1 MNENSSLTVRGR
13 PLARSEADR
22 LRLQRM
28 FAIYHRTVWRI
39 LRRRGFTPD
48 AAADVTQRAFLI
60 AAERLA
66 DIEPGSERAFLIA
79 TALRAAWGFR
89 KKASRTELDDD
100 LGQLVS
106 SAADERVEVKLC
118 DLALS
123 KVEPEF
129 VEVFL
134 LYEIEGLSSTEI
146 ATLLE
151 IPMASV
157 ASRLRSA
164 REQFRAAVNRLE
176 RGVLRGAQA

>member
-1 MNENSSLTVRGR
+1 MSENSSLTVRGL
-13 PLARSEADR
+13 PAARSDADR

-48 AAADVTQRAFLI
+48 AAADVTQWAFLL

-66 DIEPGSERAFLIA
+66 DIEPGSERTFLIA

-89 KKASRTELDDD
+89 KKANRMDLDDD
-100 LGQLVS
+100 LDQLVS
-106 SAADERVEVKLC
+106 SDADERVEIKLC

-123 KVEPEF
+123 MVEPEL
-129 VEVFL
+129 VEAFL
-134 LYEIEGLSSTEI
+134 LYEIEGVSSPEV

-151 IPMASV
+151 IPMAGV
-157 ASRLRSA
+157 ASRLRRA
-164 REQFRAAVNRLE
+164 REQFRAAVTRLQQ
-176 RGVLRGAQA
+176 GVLRGAQA